1 MPVRIKDYQETLYQR
16 NQYEKGGIGRLYWD
30 YRDKA
35 ILPYICKYDERIA
48 DIGCGEGITLENLS
62 RLFPEKFFLGADTLQ
77 ENLFICAR
85 HNLKITGGDVYNLPF
100 RNRSFDC
107 ALFLEVIEHLS
118 QPALAVSEIH
128 RILKPKG
135 KLILLFPNDRIFKVA
150 RMMMGKFKE
159 AFYNP
164 GHMKQWTP
172 ADIKIFLNRHD
183 FKILK
188 QKNIPFLIWHFS
200 LHHMVVCEKM
210 V

>member
-1 MPVRIKDYQETLYQR
+1 VPVDITLKETPIYQR
-16 NQYEKGGIGRLYWD
+16 AQYDKGGIGKFYWN

-35 ILPYICKYDERIA
+35 ALSYLGKRDIRVI
-48 DIGCGEGITLENLS
+48 DIGCGEGITLEKLS
-62 RLFPEKFFLGADTLQ
+62 HIFPEKYFLGADPLP
-77 ENLFICAR
+77 ENLLICAR

-100 RNRSFDC
+100 QKRSFDC

-118 QPALAVSEIH
+118 QPDLAVSEIH

-135 KLILLFPNDRIFKVA
+135 KLILIFPNDKIFKAA
-150 RMMMGKFKE
+150 RIMMGKFKE

-172 ADIKIFLNRHD
+172 GDIKIFLNRNG

-188 QKNIPFLIWHFS
+188 QKNIPFLIWHLS

-210 V
+210 A